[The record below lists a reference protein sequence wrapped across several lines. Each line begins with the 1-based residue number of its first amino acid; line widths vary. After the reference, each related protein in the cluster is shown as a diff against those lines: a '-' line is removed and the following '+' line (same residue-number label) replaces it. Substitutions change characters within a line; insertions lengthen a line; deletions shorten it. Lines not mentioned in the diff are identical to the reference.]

1 MAYRLIFTTHPPSA
15 TAGKRFV
22 FKELVSRGFTLG
34 LEMFAAHR
42 KEEEK
47 KSRK

>member
-1 MAYRLIFTTHPPSA
+1 MAYRLIFTPHPPSA

-34 LEMFAAHR
+34 LEMFKVHR
-42 KEEEK
+42 KEE
-47 KSRK
+47 RKHHVN